1 MSLGFV
7 NPLTRLADMFNG
19 PGPACVMGKPPVGQ
33 SEEEC
38 IEAEISSKGLD
49 FLKNLL
55 IEKAESS
62 FVPLELPRIEKLVKI
77 PILGN
82 VEAVLSNITIERIQV
97 TNSTLRTGET
107 GIVMGVSG
115 AFANLTMNWKYSYT
129 SWLLPISISD
139 QGTATVQVEGLEIG
153 LSLSLKTVEG
163 SPKLSLLDC
172 GCYVNDVSIH
182 LDGGSSWFYQGLV
195 DAFEDKI
202 SSAVEDAVSNKIRDA
217 MAKLESLLLSLP
229 KEIPV
234 TDIALLN
241 VTIINDPVLSESSL
255 ELKINGL
262 VSAKDGLELLRH
274 YNRLSQDSLSRIQE
288 DKMAKISL
296 HEDVIE
302 SALSVYF
309 EAGKM
314 HWMIDKLPDQ
324 SLLNTA
330 EWRFIIPRLY
340 KKYPNHDMNLNI
352 SISSPPTVKIG
363 EQHIKATIPLNL
375 VIDVLDAEELI
386 PVAGVSTMIDV
397 SAVAEISRNS
407 VTGNIKLNNLSMSL
421 DWSNIGELHMHLI
434 QTFMSTVL
442 KTAVLP
448 YINSKLRGGYVLP
461 MFHGYELQDTEIL
474 YTDSWIVMCSDVG
487 TAKTVH
493 SNLVAAHS

>member
-1 MSLGFV
+1 MARSILVFV
-7 NPLTRLADMFNG
+7 PLFLFTFFCDR
-19 PGPACVMGKPPVGQ
+19 VQ
-33 SEEEC
+33 SEQGYV
-38 IEAEISSKGLD
+38 EAEISSKGLD

-62 FVPLELPRIEKLVKI
+62 LIPLELPRIEKFVKI

-82 VEAVLSNITIERIQV
+82 VEAVLSNITIERIHV
-97 TNSTLRTGET
+97 TKSTLQTGDT
-107 GIVMGVSG
+107 RIVMDISG

-129 SWLLPISISD
+129 TWLLPISVSD
-139 QGTATVQVEGLEIG
+139 QGTATVQVEGLEVG
-153 LSLSLKTVEG
+153 LSLSLKTIQG

-202 SSAVEDAVSNKIRDA
+202 SSAVEDAVSNKIKDA
-217 MAKLESLLLSLP
+217 VAKLESSLLSLP

-234 TDIALLN
+234 TDIAILN
-241 VTIINDPVLSESSL
+241 VTFIDDPVLSESSI

-262 VSAKDGLELLRH
+262 FSSMAGVELLNHHHRP
-274 YNRLSQDSLSRIQE
+274 SQHSVSCNQE
-288 DKMAKISL
+288 DEMAKISL
-296 HEDVIE
+296 HEDVIK
-302 SALSVYF
+302 SAISVYF
-309 EAGKM
+309 ESGKM
-314 HWMIDKLPDQ
+314 NWMVDKLPDQ

-352 SISSPPTVKIG
+352 SISSLPIVEVG
-363 EQHIKATIPLNL
+363 EQNIKATIPLNL

-386 PVAGVSTMIDV
+386 PVACISMMIDI
-397 SAVAEISRNS
+397 SAVAEISRNT
-407 VTGNIKLNNLSMSL
+407 VTGNIKLNNFSLSL
-421 DWSNIGELHMHLI
+421 EWSNIGELHMRLI
-434 QTFMSTVL
+434 QTFTSSVL

-448 YINSKLRGGYVLP
+448 YINLKLREGYVLP
-461 MFHGYELQDTEIL
+461 AFHGYELQETQIL
-474 YTDSWIVMCSDVG
+474 YTDPWIVICSDVG
-487 TAKTVH
+487 TAKQYNHIRSLLTQDSMH
-493 SNLVAAHS
+493 EHGD